1 MADNDT
7 DVLLEDIN
15 HQLKTVLEGQA
26 AMASV
31 PGDISEIKDRLTTVQ
46 DDVKA
51 IKAAVTDQSKEST
64 GIHSQQ
70 EAQFRNHDQRIS
82 HLEERAA

>member
-7 DVLLEDIN
+7 NVLLEDIN
-15 HQLKTVLEGQA
+15 HQLKAVLEGQA

-31 PGDISEIKDRLTTVQ
+31 PRDISEIKDRLTAVEG
-46 DDVKA
+46 DVKA
-51 IKAAVTDQSKEST
+51 IKAAVTDQSKENI

-70 EAQFRNHDQRIS
+70 EAQFKDHETRITG
-82 HLEERAA
+82 LEQAA